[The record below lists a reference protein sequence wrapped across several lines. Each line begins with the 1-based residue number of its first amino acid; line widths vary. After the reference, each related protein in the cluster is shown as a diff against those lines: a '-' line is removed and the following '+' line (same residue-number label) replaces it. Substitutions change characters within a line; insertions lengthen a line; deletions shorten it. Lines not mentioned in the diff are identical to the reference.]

1 VPHWI
6 RRQIGGIVEI
16 NPDTG
21 KPRIPMNWKAEEVK
35 CISGGDILKEW
46 AAATSKSKPGK
57 QRKASKAAQKRR
69 PHVLK
74 IDAEGHDYQV
84 LASFLT
90 NDTTNAE
97 LPLLINFEA
106 KTMFEKY
113 PLARAVLEKRGYA
126 VSTFATDG
134 FAMLKSEY
142 FFKAK
147 KSKKTAV

>member
-1 VPHWI
+1 
-6 RRQIGGIVEI
+6 
-16 NPDTG
+16 
-21 KPRIPMNWKAEEVK
+21 M
-35 CISGGDILKEW
+35 
-46 AAATSKSKPGK
+46 
-57 QRKASKAAQKRR
+57 
-69 PHVLK
+69 
-74 IDAEGHDYQV
+74 

-126 VSTFATDG
+126 VSNFATDG

-147 KSKKTAV
+147 KSKKAAV